1 MNRVLFIS
9 KNSIE
14 MMLRDNFMSW
24 KSLQFSEKDEMK
36 SVKTSIKYPMLFFDH
51 LVCVIDN
58 FTSVFI

>member
-1 MNRVLFIS
+1 
-9 KNSIE
+9 